1 MAAVCSLR
9 IVCAA
14 RAPKVN
20 AAAVE
25 PPAPPPLKAGT
36 NYKNLKAA
44 VDAGQVQG
52 CAPFGSGIDAFGFYN
67 NIDQAEAQR

>member
-36 NYKNLKAA
+36 NYKNLK
-44 VDAGQVQG
+44 VV
-52 CAPFGSGIDAFGFYN
+52 PFLFFPLLLYSFPYLP
-67 NIDQAEAQR
+67 